1 MAIELSADV
10 RRLEDSLSRLALPSV
25 NPIRCDTHWS
35 NAITTLTVGRLAFG
49 IRAKRFLRP
58 NAQVLLQFASHT
70 HSPFR
75 VFRPFRGHCR

>member
-1 MAIELSADV
+1 MPYGKVVESGRFV
-10 RRLEDSLSRLALPSV
+10 EMSFTSV
-25 NPIRCDTHWS
+25 SPIRGDTHWS
-35 NAITTLTVGRLAFG
+35 NAITTLTVVRLAFG

-58 NAQVLLQFASHT
+58 NAQILLQFASHT